1 MAKWFQRRREIWSKP
16 QEKPSAEKFLPF
28 DSWALRMYR
37 LGFWLAPSWLFI
49 DTASRYQI
57 EGKTDSERDQA
68 IEAQKTVT
76 ALYVLAWF
84 AILIGIWL
92 LSSDNE
98 TLAKVG
104 AGIALFR
111 LLEIA
116 ITALG
121 FVLDQ
126 REPQIARSLITIG
139 ILGLQVALIYSILGN
154 AFAHDDFWLPGVSTN
169 EDGPH
174 PAADTPWEYLYLNST
189 YMITIGNAYTPATEL
204 ARYLQ
209 VTATLS
215 GIVLLGIVAAR
226 AIGLAGTTEQIVSD
240 LKTKVGA
247 LEKETTQLK
256 EEIDKQSPG

>member
-1 MAKWFQRRREIWSKP
+1 MAGWFRRRREIWSKP
-16 QEKPSAEKFLPF
+16 RGTPSAEKFLPF
-28 DSWALRMYR
+28 DSWALHIYR

-49 DTASRYQI
+49 DTARCFEI
-57 EGKTDSERDQA
+57 EGKTSSIQSQTIKR
-68 IEAQKTVT
+68 QKSVT
-76 ALYVLAWF
+76 ALYVLFWF
-84 AILIGIWL
+84 AVLIGIWL
-92 LSSDNE
+92 VSSDND
-98 TLAKVG
+98 TVAKVG

-111 LLEIA
+111 LFEIA
-116 ITALG
+116 ITVLG

-139 ILGLQVALIYSILGN
+139 ILGLQVALIFSIVGN
-154 AFAHDDFWLPGVSTN
+154 AFAHNDFWMPGVAADEN
-169 EDGPH
+169 GPH
-174 PAADTPWEYLYLNST
+174 PAADSPWEYLYLNST

-240 LKTKVGA
+240 LKAKVGA

-256 EEIDKQSPG
+256 EEIDKRSPG